1 MYDVLILMVFLY
13 FFLLMMF
20 IREIRRVVYFIVND
34 FIDND
39 EVFIKGYRM
48 GINKNFI
55 LISIYLIFVMR
66 KFN

>member
-39 EVFIKGYRM
+39 EVIIKGYRM